1 MLKTPYNSSR
11 QSQSTTLHADYNYEI
26 NRRKPLSFDTI
37 RKYASELY
45 SQKTQIEQNKL
56 HDCLEHGTK
65 ILDNMNE
72 LYAYLHS
79 YGKMHQ
85 AKLNLAF
92 DNIPKAF
99 FQNKEI
105 NIVDYGCG
113 QAVGTMCYA
122 DYIRKSHHNQKV
134 KSITLIEPSKKCLD
148 RAVLHASLFFPGV
161 KIIPI
166 HKKFEELTSQ
176 NFIENQGI
184 PTLHI
189 LSNVL
194 DLDFDLEK
202 FAKLLMDS
210 YSGHN
215 QFVCVGPS
223 ISNSKDDRIHD
234 FARYFNPNPDNESS
248 GELSEYQLNPD
259 EKWTC
264 VYHCF
269 VYDAK
274 KDDNRQ
280 VAVQTRDHH
289 DEVTTITTDSK
300 QVDAEALYCLGMS
313 YCNGLEIEQ
322 DLFKAYN
329 WLKKAAEKGNSKAIE
344 MLSYCDDTIEIS
356 PGWQR
361 SDTELCNYLEFKKKY
376 NQGNSFVFKET
387 PNGSLYT
394 IIRIVYNGKPRLI
407 RLYVLSSVT
416 SLNRMSVYLA
426 KYGNVKMFY
435 YLDVEEE

>member
-1 MLKTPYNSSR
+1 MLITPFNSSR
-11 QSQSTTLHADYNYEI
+11 QAKSTALHADYNYEI

-65 ILDNMNE
+65 ILNNMNE

-99 FQNKEI
+99 FLNEKI

-122 DYIRKSHHNQKV
+122 DYIHKFHHNQKV
-134 KSITLIEPSKKCLD
+134 KSITLIEPSEICLD
-148 RAVLHASLFFPGV
+148 RAELHASMFFSDAKV
-161 KIIPI
+161 IPI
-166 HKKFEELTSQ
+166 HKRFEELTSK
-176 NFIENQGI
+176 NFIDNQDI

-189 LSNVL
+189 LSNVI

-210 YSGHN
+210 FRGHN

-234 FARYFNPNPDNESS
+234 FARYFNPDPDNESS
-248 GELSEYQLNPD
+248 GELSESQLNPG

-274 KDDNRQ
+274 KDENRQ
-280 VAVQTRDHH
+280 AVLQPRNRH
-289 DEVTTITTDSK
+289 DEAVTITTVAK
-300 QVDAEALYCLGMS
+300 QVDVEALYCLGMS
-313 YCNGLEIEQ
+313 YCNGLEIE
-322 DLFKAYN
+322 
-329 WLKKAAEKGNSKAIE
+329 
-344 MLSYCDDTIEIS
+344 
-356 PGWQR
+356 
-361 SDTELCNYLEFKKKY
+361 
-376 NQGNSFVFKET
+376 
-387 PNGSLYT
+387 
-394 IIRIVYNGKPRLI
+394 
-407 RLYVLSSVT
+407 
-416 SLNRMSVYLA
+416 
-426 KYGNVKMFY
+426 
-435 YLDVEEE
+435 